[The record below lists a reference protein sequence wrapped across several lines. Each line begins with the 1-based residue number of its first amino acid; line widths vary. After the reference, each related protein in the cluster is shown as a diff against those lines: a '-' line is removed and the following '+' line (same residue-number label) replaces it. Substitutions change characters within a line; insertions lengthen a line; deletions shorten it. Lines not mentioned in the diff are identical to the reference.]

1 MKWLFILIFLLNI
14 AYFSYSS
21 FYHTQ
26 NITIIPAVDAQH
38 NSQNQIKLLSEV
50 NADELQLIT
59 KTDDIL
65 SSVVEPK
72 TAPENDQLNYIN
84 RSNEK
89 IYNQCFK
96 IGPVN
101 KKIIDEVRFMLE
113 ALYANTVS
121 FQIQTTSAATYHRI
135 YIPPQ
140 INEKETN
147 NTLSV
152 LDANGLNDHYV
163 MSIDGR
169 KNAIALGVYKNR
181 RTAENIA
188 LKAKNLGFSTTIEG
202 ITNDKNSL
210 YYLQIDIT
218 NSPDLTAYN
227 ELMEQKELKSL
238 NCSK

>member
-121 FQIQTTSAATYHRI
+121 FQIQTTCD
-135 YIPPQ
+135 
-140 INEKETN
+140 
-147 NTLSV
+147 V
-152 LDANGLNDHYV
+152 LNVVH
-163 MSIDGR
+163 I
-169 KNAIALGVYKNR
+169 I
-181 RTAENIA
+181 
-188 LKAKNLGFSTTIEG
+188 
-202 ITNDKNSL
+202 
-210 YYLQIDIT
+210 
-218 NSPDLTAYN
+218 
-227 ELMEQKELKSL
+227 
-238 NCSK
+238 C